1 MTGTTVTRRIPP
13 QRLVGL
19 VNPLVRGL
27 LASPL
32 HRAVDPALLTLHLTG
47 RRTGHRYDIPV
58 GYADVG
64 GRLLVVTQ
72 HAWRAN
78 LRGGRDIEITHGGRR
93 YAVHAELA
101 EEAAAVGA
109 TLRLVSERIGWRA
122 TQRLTG
128 LGTADGHVPTL
139 TEFEAA
145 ARAYDL
151 AVVTLAETAGG
162 RSPGEPRRS
171 T

>member
-32 HRAVDPALLTLHLTG
+32 HGAVDPALLTLHLTG
-47 RRTGHRYDIPV
+47 RRTGRRLDIPV
-58 GYADVG
+58 GYADLD

-72 HAWRAN
+72 HAWRVN

-93 YAVHAELA
+93 RAVHAELD
-101 EEAAAVGA
+101 EEPPAVGRI
-109 TLRLVSERIGWRA
+109 LRLLSERIGWRA
-122 TQRLTG
+122 TRRLTG
-128 LGTADGHVPTL
+128 LATPDGHVPTL
-139 TEFEAA
+139 TELEDA
-145 ARAYDL
+145 ARTYDL
-151 AVVTLAETAGG
+151 AVVTVTETAGG